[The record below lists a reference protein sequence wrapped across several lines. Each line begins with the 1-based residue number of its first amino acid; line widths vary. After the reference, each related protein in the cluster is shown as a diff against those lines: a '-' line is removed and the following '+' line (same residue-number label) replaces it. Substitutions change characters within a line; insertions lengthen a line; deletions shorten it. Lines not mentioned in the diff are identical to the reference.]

1 MPIYYN
7 SKALIPAPLVDIVKN
22 YQRNASGE
30 VIGCTFSLTVIG
42 TCLPDKGSPN
52 STGVFHTTSGYPAD
66 EAIVAD
72 SKMASLL
79 RKQDA
84 IRELFSEHGHS
95 FEIQPLDGSQPIKCN
110 PRIISINFP
119 NGQWFS
125 RCEYTITMEADVLY
139 PQQEDTFTQYLN
151 DAEESWQLE
160 SGEIYENDGV
170 NTNQLTTY
178 RLTHT
183 VSAVGKRF
191 YDSTGSQPKQPW
203 EYAQEYVLGRLGL
216 DNAIIASSG
225 VHNLPSYYTG
235 YNHVRSSNTNES
247 AGAFSVT
254 ETWIIASGTSLEEY
268 NIESV
273 SNITD
278 PLKHVTIQGNIN
290 GYEQR
295 DSNYQITTTKWQN
308 ASTRFS
314 VASGLALGRAQ
325 TYSGYTLNVN
335 PINTSVGRNPI
346 AGTISY
352 SFEFDDRPS
361 NVVSGALSEIISIV
375 DNYGTNVV
383 GVIPVIGRTRGPVLQ
398 NIGTSEATTRQLSIE
413 LVMPR
418 ATFNNNSLSDLQSAL
433 FSQRPTAAV
442 SGIVEAANP
451 TTFGATKVYITN
463 HTENWEPKSG
473 RYSKQ
478 ISWIYE

>member
-7 SKALIPAPLVDIVKN
+7 SKSIIPGPLVDINKN

-30 VIGCTFSLTVIG
+30 VIGTTFSITLTG
-42 TCLPDKGSPN
+42 TILPDKGSPS

-66 EAIVAD
+66 ESIAND
-72 SKMASLL
+72 SKMASLI

-84 IRELFSEHGHS
+84 LRELFSEDGHS
-95 FEIQPLDGSQPIKCN
+95 LEIQPWDGSQPIKCN
-110 PRIISINFP
+110 PRVISINFP
-119 NGQWFS
+119 AGGWAV
-125 RCEYTITMEADVLY
+125 RCEYTITLEADVLY
-139 PQQEDTFTQYLN
+139 PQQEDTFSQYLN

-160 SGEIYENDGV
+160 SGETSENDGV

-191 YDSTGSQPKQPW
+191 YDVTGSQPKQPW
-203 EYAQEYVLGRLGL
+203 EYAREYVIGKLGL
-216 DNAIIASSG
+216 DAAVIASSG

-268 NIESV
+268 TIESA
-273 SNITD
+273 SNIND
-278 PLKHVTIQGNIN
+278 PLKHVTINGNIN

-295 DSNYQITTTKWQN
+295 DTNYQIITTKWQN
-308 ASTRFS
+308 AATRFA

-325 TYSGYTLNVN
+325 TYSGYTLNIN
-335 PINTSVGRNPI
+335 PVTTTIGRNPI
-346 AGTISY
+346 TGNISY

-361 NVVSGALSEIISIV
+361 NIVSGALSEVISIV

-413 LVMPR
+413 LVMPKT
-418 ATFNNNSLSDLQSAL
+418 TFNNNSLSDLQSAL
-433 FSQRPTAAV
+433 FGQRPTAAV
-442 SGIVEAANP
+442 SGIVDAANP
-451 TTFGATKVYITN
+451 AGFGATKVYITN
-463 HTENWEPKSG
+463 HTENWEPKTG